1 MSIRPID
8 RSTSTSTS
16 KSVVG
21 SACAFPLASDVL
33 IKRIKLPPRTRPSP
47 DAEAAASLPPAPDYA
62 VGYRKP
68 PRHRRF
74 KPGQSGNPNGR
85 PKGAKSLNTIARAVF
100 GETVV
105 VRTPAGE
112 RRMNAIEL
120 GLSKLRELAAKGDIR
135 AIQTM
140 LDHWGRSV
148 PEPAETP
155 VSTPASKLAP
165 EDAQILDQLFE
176 PYRADQAQP
185 FGGRD
190 DL

>member
-1 MSIRPID
+1 MPIRPMQRPTLTAQSGVDDAPAVAPTRVID
-8 RSTSTSTS
+8 MQQLNARPRRRP
-16 KSVVG
+16 VVPG
-21 SACAFPLASDVL
+21 NG
-33 IKRIKLPPRTRPSP
+33 
-47 DAEAAASLPPAPDYA
+47 PAPLSSATTDYD

-74 KPGQSGNPNGR
+74 KPGQSGNPKGR
-85 PKGAKSLNTIARAVF
+85 PKGAKSLNTMARAVF

-105 VRTPAGE
+105 VRNPAGE

-120 GLSKLRELAAKGDIR
+120 GFNKLRELAAKGDIR

-165 EDAQILDQLFE
+165 EDAHIIDQLFE